1 MQSDRRNEA
10 EVTDGEV
17 QSNAGLVW
25 PEFGLLSKSHGES
38 LQAEC
43 LAETSGTT
51 QSPRGKRTDLL
62 SWVKDR
68 HRYDTKD
75 ARDN

>member
-1 MQSDRRNEA
+1 MQSDRRNES

-51 QSPRGKRTDLL
+51 Q
-62 SWVKDR
+62 
-68 HRYDTKD
+68 
-75 ARDN
+75 